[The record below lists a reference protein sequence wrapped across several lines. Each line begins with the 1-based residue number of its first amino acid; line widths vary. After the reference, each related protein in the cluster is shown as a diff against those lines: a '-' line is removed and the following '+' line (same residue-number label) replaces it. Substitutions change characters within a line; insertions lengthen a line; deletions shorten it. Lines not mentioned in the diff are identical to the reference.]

1 MRKEAK
7 IVKTSPEFEQTSIEN
22 WEAFGWELLST
33 QEILAKESHLEDA
46 GGGAVDSVI
55 TTTNYVK
62 LAFNRDVNIKNKQEL
77 DELQEEYSKLKL
89 TSEKLPSLA
98 GWAFFVFFLMF
109 VDIFLMASGKIE
121 MKIGIFIMLFIGL
134 IGLFI
139 IQSVKLSNIKKVN
152 EINKEKMQV
161 LMAKRKVIV
170 DEARAILD
178 KNEQEEKQN

>member
-22 WEAFGWELLST
+22 WEALGWELLST

-77 DELQEEYSKLKL
+77 DELQEEYSKLKFNP
-89 TSEKLPSLA
+89 TKPSS
-98 GWAFFVFFLMF
+98 GIGTFFMLLVFAIVAVMVMISLDVSMS
-109 VDIFLMASGKIE
+109 VCIIVVMSVL
-121 MKIGIFIMLFIGL
+121 L
-134 IGLFI
+134 IGLFVVQNTQNSRNKI
-139 IQSVKLSNIKKVN
+139 AR
-152 EINKEKMQV
+152 EENKEKMQV

-170 DEARAILD
+170 DKARAILD